1 VTSPAPPFTPL
12 LGPLG
17 GVSMGTSPTITI
29 PPGDPD
35 ALHAGA
41 RVYAA
46 AAHEAGLF
54 AQRVRATQ
62 QSVYGATW
70 DGIGALAYASTSD
83 DAAAWL
89 DNANNALSLAASA
102 LTTYAIELH
111 NAQQTAQAA
120 QTAAADLDTAAT
132 QLQHQISADPHE
144 AFGFVNPTHA
154 HAAATIAD
162 GRTKAASMGGD
173 ATQMA
178 HAAATKA
185 AGAFHQAGA
194 MTMAGRVAAAKAAKA
209 AAEKKKSH
217 HSPWEWL
224 AVGGLGLADLGLTV
238 VNALQLGADPLT
250 DGAEVGTVSA
260 TAGLATDLT
269 ADAAADVAADDF
281 AGVATD
287 EVDSEITATATSKP
301 DWLVRLQDGNDFNAT
316 EGVKYEQAGGYNE
329 VYVDKP
335 PELVDGASKYYR
347 VDSYLHDDEIVSR
360 KMTQLGDINES
371 TGKGY
376 VRELYSKYQP
386 GRMVSDVPSAPPG
399 LAGRALS
406 GDMVLE
412 VPVQTSPVPQSVL
425 DLAKELNITIRDVNG
440 TVYGG

>member
-1 VTSPAPPFTPL
+1 MTSPSPL
-12 LGPLG
+12 FG
-17 GVSMGTSPTITI
+17 GFGSLNMGSAPTITI

-46 AAHEAGLF
+46 AANEAGVF
-54 AQRVRATQ
+54 ARQVRSTQ
-62 QSVYGATW
+62 QAVYGSTW
-70 DGIGALAYASTSD
+70 VGIGAIAYSSTSD

-89 DNANNALSLAASA
+89 DNASDALSLAASA

-120 QTAAADLDTAAT
+120 QAAATDLNNAAT
-132 QLQHQISADPHE
+132 HLAAQVDATPGG
-144 AFGFVNPTHA
+144 AFGIQTPAHA
-154 HAAATIAD
+154 HAASAIAD
-162 GRTKAASMGGD
+162 GRLKAARMGSD

-185 AGAFHQAGA
+185 IGAFHHVTG
-194 MTMAGRVAAAKAAKA
+194 MTMAGRVAAAKAARE
-209 AAEKKKSH
+209 AAEKKQSH
-217 HSPWEWL
+217 HSAWSWIAL
-224 AVGGLGLADLGLTV
+224 GGLSLADLGLTA

-250 DGAEVGTVSA
+250 DGAEAATVTA
-260 TAGLATDLT
+260 TTGLATDLT
-269 ADAAADVAADDF
+269 ADAATDIAAGDFTAVA
-281 AGVATD
+281 GD
-287 EVDSEITATATSKP
+287 EVESEIAATAGKP
-301 DWLVRLQDGNDFNAT
+301 DWLVRLQQGNEFDDVQ
-316 EGVKYEQAGGYNE
+316 GLKYEEAGGYNE

-335 PELVDGASKYYR
+335 PDLVTGGSKYVR

-360 KMTQLGDINES
+360 KMTQLGEVDES

-376 VRELYSKYQP
+376 VRELYNKYQP
-386 GRMVSDVPSAPPG
+386 GRTIADVPSAPPG

-412 VPVQTSPVPQSVL
+412 VPVQTSAVPQSVL
-425 DLAKELNITIRDVNG
+425 DLAKQLNVMIRDING